1 MKELTLKEVFNYEE
15 ETIFKIVFEGGG
27 TEKVRLE
34 YKDLT
39 IIEGRYNGED
49 VLLIYSLKEVVEAKY
64 YLLEQWKE
72 VNYYT
77 AYTATGSNIK
87 YVNDNEEIVGSHY
100 YILSTLNSDCSKN
113 GKNIN
118 ELLANAKWYI
128 KEDK

>member
-1 MKELTLKEVFNYEE
+1 MKELTLQEVFNYEE
-15 ETIFKIVFEGGG
+15 GTVFKMVFEGRG

-34 YKDLT
+34 DEELVIT
-39 IIEGRYNGED
+39 EGFNEGED
-49 VLLIYSLKEVVEAKY
+49 VTSIYLLKEVVKTKY

-72 VNYYT
+72 ADYYT

-100 YILSTLNSDCSKN
+100 YILSTLNSNCSKN

>member
-1 MKELTLKEVFNYEE
+1 MKELTLQEVFNCEE
-15 ETIFKIVFEGGG
+15 RTIFKMVFESGRIEKVMLEDGDLVIIEGVFEGDDFGS
-27 TEKVRLE
+27 V
-34 YKDLT
+34 YA
-39 IIEGRYNGED
+39 
-49 VLLIYSLKEVVEAKY
+49 LKEVVEAKY

-72 VNYYT
+72 VDYYT